1 MIRIVLAFSAAAFLV
16 VVVAPLLGYKVDFLL
31 NQLSQGSDTLDDPNT
46 LVDPN
51 SFQGYEDT
59 SYGAPPTG
67 GYGAPVLGARRLEN
81 TGVVGKILN
90 RSAKGYAVN
99 ETWIKCMRVKLFQL

>member
-1 MIRIVLAFSAAAFLV
+1 MIRIALAFSAAAYLV

-31 NQLSQGSDTLDDPNT
+31 NQLSQSTDTLEDPNT

-51 SFQGYEDT
+51 SFQGYEGS
-59 SYGAPPTG
+59 SYGAPPPPTGGYGASPTG

-90 RSAKGYAVN
+90 RLAKV
-99 ETWIKCMRVKLFQL
+99 M

>member
-1 MIRIVLAFSAAAFLV
+1 MIRIALAFSAAAFLV

-31 NQLSQGSDTLDDPNT
+31 NQLSQSTDTLEDPNT

-51 SFQGYEDT
+51 SFQGYEGS
-59 SYGAPPTG
+59 SYGAPPTGGYGAPATG

-81 TGVVGKILN
+81 TGGVGKILN
-90 RSAKGYAVN
+90 RSAKGYA
-99 ETWIKCMRVKLFQL
+99 